1 MTFETAS
8 SMWFTMLLNDVVV
21 PDAVLHFAKQAVSL
35 FLPIR
40 WGFPSRQTVRMSVF
54 FSFFLLFFLLPAAS
68 FSNGWN
74 ILMAPSVLFPSPV
87 VFNQQPQI
95 SYTMDGSPSS
105 FRTCRLRMIFSPGHD
120 ARCLPL
126 LLRLWPSI
134 LHNKCGVN
142 YLWLTYFITCSR
154 RIQSNRVGFGFH
166 TVVYKGTPTNASSR
180 GEMKDKKKKKT
191 ERLKLET
198 DKAFYSIVIRIL
210 RFSIYSLTIIRS
222 SDLTFSR
229 FPHKSRRKL
238 FGSRHFS
245 AAQD

>member
-1 MTFETAS
+1 MQCYISQNKPWVCSFQSAEV
-8 SMWFTMLLNDVVV
+8 FR
-21 PDAVLHFAKQAVSL
+21 HGRL
-35 FLPIR
+35 FVC
-40 WGFPSRQTVRMSVF
+40 Q
-54 FSFFLLFFLLPAAS
+54 FSFLFFAFFLLPAAS

-95 SYTMDGSPSS
+95 SCTMDGSPSS

-180 GEMKDKKKKKT
+180 GGN
-191 ERLKLET
+191 ER
-198 DKAFYSIVIRIL
+198 
-210 RFSIYSLTIIRS
+210 
-222 SDLTFSR
+222 
-229 FPHKSRRKL
+229 
-238 FGSRHFS
+238 
-245 AAQD
+245 